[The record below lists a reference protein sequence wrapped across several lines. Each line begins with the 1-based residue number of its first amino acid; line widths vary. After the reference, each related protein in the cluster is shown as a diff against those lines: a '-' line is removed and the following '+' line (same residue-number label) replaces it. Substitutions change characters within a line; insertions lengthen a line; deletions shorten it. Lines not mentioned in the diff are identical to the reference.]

1 MKRYYRRASFY
12 FLLGLSVGL
21 ALSWTSFVQA
31 MTQVFI
37 ELLREPYGMGVIF
50 VVLMALINLITIT
63 ATIRSVSG
71 FFRQIIKE
79 TETTRKED
87 IQECVKLTLSRL
99 GYDTEPG
106 NGKTERGD

>member
-1 MKRYYRRASFY
+1 MKRLYRRASFY

-31 MTQVFI
+31 MMQAFI

-50 VVLMALINLITIT
+50 VALMALINIISIV
-63 ATIRSVSG
+63 ATIKSVSV

-79 TETTRKED
+79 TEAIRKED
-87 IQECVKLTLSRL
+87 IQECVKLTLSQL
-99 GYDTEPG
+99 GYDTEPKNG
-106 NGKTERGD
+106 NGERGD